1 MLKIRSIKL
10 SATLAAGVL
19 AISLLVPSLFIPS
32 GLHSGDKAYAG
43 FFNDDLEIFEE
54 VMDLIAEKYVY
65 PPDFKKIYSA
75 AIKNMVTEA
84 GSGTV
89 SVDSSNTRYTVRRGN
104 EKIKYR
110 LSFNRDD
117 NMDALKAVFYFLA
130 KQPGIKLA
138 KKDLE
143 NAGIN
148 GAMSVLDPYSL
159 YLNKKDFE
167 KSMDDTEGKYGGLG
181 MVITIKDYKL
191 SVVKTM
197 KNTPAERAGIM
208 ADDVITKVDGKI
220 IKGMQI
226 GELADKLRG
235 RPNTKVSVTIFR
247 PSIKKE
253 KFYTMTR
260 EIIAI
265 ETVEFKMLR
274 DRTAYLKIASFS
286 RKTNDQFE
294 KALEI
299 ARKNKANAFILD
311 LRENPGGLLDQSIK
325 IASHFLQKGK
335 LVVYTQGRAKD
346 DYVEYHAHF
355 KKTLYDKPLV
365 ILIDRYSASASEIV
379 AGSLRDV
386 GRAIIAGQ
394 NSYGKG
400 SVQTIFKMSDDSGLR
415 LTTSKY
421 FTPSGIDITQHGIVP
436 EIMVI
441 PDLPE
446 DEKDADAKLAQKRP
460 AYRNGVKIT
469 LKESEL
475 ASYLKKRGMDV
486 DQEDPL
492 ILFAQL
498 VIKNTKTAN
507 KSATLAKARELV
519 KDIHY

>member
-1 MLKIRSIKL
+1 MLKRFSIKI
-10 SATLAAGVL
+10 STCL
-19 AISLLVPSLFIPS
+19 AIGILVISILVPSLFIPAGS
-32 GLHSGDKAYAG
+32 GDSDKAYAG
-43 FFNDDLEIFEE
+43 FFNDDLEIYEE
-54 VMDLIAEKYVY
+54 VMNLIADKYVY
-65 PPDFKKIYSA
+65 APDFKKIYSA
-75 AIKNMVTEA
+75 AIKGMVTKA

-89 SVDSSNTRYTVRRGN
+89 SVDSSNTHYTVRKGN
-104 EKIKYR
+104 GNIKYK
-110 LSFNRDD
+110 LSFSRDD
-117 NMDALKAVFYFLA
+117 NMKAFKNVFYFLA
-130 KQPGIKLA
+130 KQPEIKLT

-143 NAGIN
+143 DAGID
-148 GAMSVLDPYSL
+148 GAMSALDAYSL
-159 YLNKKDFE
+159 YLNKSDFE
-167 KSMDDTEGKYGGLG
+167 KSMNDTEGKYGGLG
-181 MVITIKDYKL
+181 MVITIEDLKL

-208 ADDVITKVDGKI
+208 PNDIITKVNGKI

-226 GELADKLRG
+226 KELADKLRG
-235 RPNTKVSVTIFR
+235 RPDTQVSVTVYR

-253 KFYTMTR
+253 KSYTMTR
-260 EIIAI
+260 EIIAV
-265 ETVEFKMLR
+265 ETVEFKMLN
-274 DRTAYLKIASFS
+274 DGTAYLRIASFS
-286 RKTNDQFE
+286 RQTNDQFE
-294 KALEI
+294 EALEN
-299 ARKNKANAFILD
+299 ASKGNAKAFILD

-355 KKTLYDKPLV
+355 NDTLYDKPLV
-365 ILIDRYSASASEIV
+365 ILINRYSASASEIV

-386 GRAIIAGQ
+386 GKAIIAGQ

-446 DEKDADAKLAQKRP
+446 SEKKDSAISSKKQTPLKK
-460 AYRNGVKIT
+460 GVKIS

-475 ASYLKKRGMDV
+475 SDFLKKKGIND
-486 DQEDPL
+486 DQEDSL
-492 ILFAQL
+492 ISFAQL